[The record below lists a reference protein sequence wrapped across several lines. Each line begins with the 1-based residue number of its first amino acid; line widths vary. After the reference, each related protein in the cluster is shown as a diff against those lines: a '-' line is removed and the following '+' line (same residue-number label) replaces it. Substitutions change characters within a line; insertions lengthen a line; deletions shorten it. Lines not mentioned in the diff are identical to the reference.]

1 MKRKVRNSITVGIL
15 LLFIIEAFVQNNDKN
30 RLLQKKEEIEKEIEF
45 TNKLLND
52 TKKKRTNSLQEFKL
66 LKSKISNRNKLIIE
80 LNNNIEKTEG
90 EIQEN
95 TNKLISLKGE
105 LEKSRNEYAA
115 LIYYAFK
122 NSNTNLNFMYLLA
135 SEDINQFYA
144 RFSYLQQYK
153 EYRLTQ
159 IKLITRLKEL
169 IEINIEELKT
179 KKYEMI
185 NMVNQSL
192 AEKALLKSDQDEIG
206 IIIEKLQQQEEDL
219 LKQIEEKK
227 KIAKKLDKE
236 IENLIRKEASKSKY
250 EMLTPADRIISN
262 EFASNRGRLPWPT
275 EKGIIT
281 DHFGE
286 HEHPVI
292 KNLKIRNN
300 GIDITTVPKTRAR
313 AVFNGEVSK
322 VFTIKGANTTV
333 IIRHGNYYT
342 VYHNLINVKIKTGD
356 IVNTKDHI
364 GEVYSDVNNGQSI
377 LHFEVWK
384 ELEKQNP
391 EDWLSN

>member
-1 MKRKVRNSITVGIL
+1 MKAWLKYSIATCL
-15 LLFIIEAFVQNNDKN
+15 LLFLGIEVFVQNTEKN
-30 RLLQKKEEIEKEIEF
+30 KLIRKKEEIEKEIEF

-52 TKKKRTNSLQEFKL
+52 TKNKRANSLQEFKL
-66 LKSKISNRNKLIIE
+66 LKSKITNRNKLIIE
-80 LNNNIEKTEG
+80 LNREIENTEK

-122 NSNTNLNFMYLLA
+122 NNNTNLNFMYLLA
-135 SEDINQFYA
+135 SKDINQFYA
-144 RFSYLQQYK
+144 RYSYLRQYK

-159 IKLITRLKEL
+159 INLIIKLKKLIEL
-169 IEINIEELKT
+169 NIEELT
-179 KKYEMI
+179 KRKQDLV
-185 NMVNQSL
+185 NMVNKRL
-192 AEKALLKSDQDEIG
+192 AEKALLLNDQQEIG
-206 IIIEKLQQQEEDL
+206 EVIDKLQQQEEDL

-227 KIAKKLDKE
+227 KLAKKLDKE
-236 IENLIRKEASKSKY
+236 IENLIKKEASKSRY

-262 EFASNRGRLPWPT
+262 EFASNKGRLPWPT

-281 DHFGE
+281 DQFGE
-286 HEHPVI
+286 HDHPVI
-292 KNLKIRNN
+292 RNLKIRNN
-300 GIDITTVPKTRAR
+300 GIDITTVPKIKAR
-313 AVFNGEVSK
+313 SVFNGEVSR
-322 VFTIKGANTTV
+322 VFSIKGANTTV

-342 VYHNLINVKIKTGD
+342 VYHNLVNVSVKAGD
-356 IVNTKDHI
+356 IVNTKDYI
-364 GEVYSDVNNGQSI
+364 GEVYTDETNGQTI

>member
-1 MKRKVRNSITVGIL
+1 MKNKVRNSIAVGIL
-15 LLFIIEAFVQNNDKN
+15 LLFVIEAFVQDNDKN
-30 RLLQKKEEIEKEIEF
+30 RLIRKKEEIEKEIEF
-45 TNKLLND
+45 TNRLLND
-52 TKKKRTNSLQEFKL
+52 TKNKRNNSLQEFKL
-66 LKSKISNRNKLIIE
+66 LKSKISNRNKLIFE
-80 LNNNIEKTEG
+80 LNNNIERTEG

-95 TNKLISLKGE
+95 TSKLISLKGE
-105 LEKSRNEYAA
+105 LEKSRKEYAA

-135 SEDINQFYA
+135 SEDISQFYA

-159 IKLITRLKEL
+159 IKLIARLKKL

-206 IIIEKLQQQEEDL
+206 IIIQKLQQQEEDL

-236 IENLIRKEASKSKY
+236 IEDLIRKEASKSKY

-262 EFASNRGRLPWPT
+262 EFASNKGRLPWPT

-356 IVNTKDHI
+356 IVNTKDYI
-364 GEVYSDVNNGQSI
+364 GEVYADVNNGQSI

>member
-1 MKRKVRNSITVGIL
+1 VKNKVRNSIAVGIL
-15 LLFIIEAFVQNNDKN
+15 LLFVIEAFVQDNDKN
-30 RLLQKKEEIEKEIEF
+30 RLIRKKEEIEKEIEF
-45 TNKLLND
+45 TNRLLND
-52 TKKKRTNSLQEFKL
+52 TKNKRNNSLQEFKL
-66 LKSKISNRNKLIIE
+66 LKSKISNRNKLIFE
-80 LNNNIEKTEG
+80 LNNNIERTEG

-95 TNKLISLKGE
+95 TSKLISLKGE
-105 LEKSRNEYAA
+105 LEKSRKEYAA

-135 SEDINQFYA
+135 SEDISQFYA

-159 IKLITRLKEL
+159 IKLIARLKKL

-206 IIIEKLQQQEEDL
+206 IIIQKLQQQEEDL

-236 IENLIRKEASKSKY
+236 IEDLIRKEASKSKY

-262 EFASNRGRLPWPT
+262 EFASNKGRLPWPT

-356 IVNTKDHI
+356 IVNTKDYI
-364 GEVYSDVNNGQSI
+364 GEVYADVNNGQSI

>member
-1 MKRKVRNSITVGIL
+1 VKRKVRNSITVGIL

-286 HEHPVI
+286 NEHPVI